1 VKEVTAMMFPGYADY
16 GFMTWMMVASMVTW
30 IALIVLVV
38 VLIMRIAPRLDRE
51 DRTTL

>member
-1 VKEVTAMMFPGYADY
+1 MMFPGYSDFGYMA
-16 GFMTWMMVASMVTW
+16 WMMVASMVSW
-30 IALIVLVV
+30 IALIVLAV

>member
-1 VKEVTAMMFPGYADY
+1 MMFPGYSDFGYMA
-16 GFMTWMMVASMVTW
+16 WMMVASMVTW
-30 IALIVLVV
+30 IAFIVLAV